1 MPIGPAAV
9 QSAISAVG
17 GFARTT
23 ASSAGRRLAAREVE
37 GHVVADD
44 GNEFDIVL
52 VLNSGATRT
61 RAMLTGVASAAAGHV
76 TGVLRDPTGV
86 LVGRFTEEGPQDPE
100 AMAEEGESAAEEL
113 PHDFHYRVRFPDGS
127 TLEGDG
133 DVD

>member
-17 GFARTT
+17 GFARST
-23 ASSAGRRLAAREVE
+23 ASSATRRVATQEVE

-44 GNEFDIVL
+44 GNEFDIVV
-52 VLNSGATRT
+52 VLNAGAART
-61 RAMLTGVASAAAGHV
+61 RAMISGVATVAAGHV
-76 TGVLRDPTGV
+76 TGVLRDPAGA
-86 LVGRFTEEGPQDPE
+86 LVGRFTEEGLE
-100 AMAEEGESAAEEL
+100 AEQPPTPDEL
-113 PHDFHYRVRFPDGS
+113 PHDYHYRVRFPDGS